1 MTKHIVLSFPEE
13 NISAMAELLEDVA
26 PETCRFIWEHL
37 PVEGRTV
44 HGMLSGA
51 EIFTFFDP
59 ATPLKREN
67 LVNLPLSGEIL
78 YFFQEGGV
86 YLDTPDSYAE
96 ICVIYGRNVQLKG
109 EGGAPTFASLFAR
122 LIGDWTA
129 FGAACGRVRYDGPK
143 VLRIARASE
152 E

>member
-13 NISAMAELLEDVA
+13 NVSAMAELLEDVA

-67 LVNLPLSGEIL
+67 LVNLPLPGEMSP
-78 YFFQEGGV
+78 GSPV
-86 YLDTPDSYAE
+86 
-96 ICVIYGRNVQLKG
+96 R
-109 EGGAPTFASLFAR
+109 
-122 LIGDWTA
+122 
-129 FGAACGRVRYDGPK
+129 AACSGIGVN
-143 VLRIARASE
+143 IAQA
-152 E
+152 